1 MASADVSRPGAC
13 VQYAGLLYVESYAN
27 LVEGV
32 DLCWLVGLLVSCP
45 LHYCLATRSREEW
58 VKAAR
63 LGFVD

>member
-1 MASADVSRPGAC
+1 MEGA
-13 VQYAGLLYVESYAN
+13 
-27 LVEGV
+27 
-32 DLCWLVGLLVSCP
+32 DLCRLVGLLVSCP